1 MTGIS
6 PGIPELCELSTP
18 NKTPK
23 KCNLFLVA
31 LNILVFLDIYMH
43 LVTTAEEKVMSEDG
57 LQNCPVVIF
66 HTVSIIMQA
75 CSHRFITVAMYYH
88 D

>member
-18 NKTPK
+18 NKTP

-66 HTVSIIMQA
+66 HTVSIIM
-75 CSHRFITVAMYYH
+75 HRYASMQP
-88 D
+88 